1 VISVQVVASGSG
13 GNCYVVSDGATPLL
27 LECGLPFRRIREA
40 LGFGVSR
47 IAGCLVSHDHG
58 DHSKAARDLAK
69 AGVDVY
75 TSAGT
80 AEALGLVGHRFHI
93 ARARVAFPIGS
104 WTVLPFE
111 TVHDAAEPLGFLL
124 TSGAEKL
131 LFATDTAYLKFRFP
145 GLTHIMVEANYDLP
159 VLKANVAAGLVDR
172 EVKRRVL
179 RSHMSIGTLCG
190 FLRANDL
197 SRLREVVLL
206 HLSDDSGD
214 AAGFAR
220 RVREIVG
227 RPVRVAEATTLG
239 RVAQ

>member
-1 VISVQVVASGSG
+1 LINVQVVASGSG
-13 GNCYVVSDGATPLL
+13 GNCYRVSDGATAVL
-27 LECGLPFRRIREA
+27 LEAGIAFKRIREA
-40 LGFGVSR
+40 LGFQVSDL
-47 IAGCLVSHDHG
+47 AGCLLSHEHG
-58 DHSKAARDLAK
+58 DHVKAVRDLAK

-75 TSAGT
+75 ASAGT

-93 ARARVAFPIGS
+93 VRARVAFAIGS

-159 VLKANVAAGLVDR
+159 VLKANVASGLVDR
-172 EVKRRVL
+172 EVKRRVI
-179 RSHMSIGTLCG
+179 RSHMSIDTLCD
-190 FLRANDL
+190 FLRANEL
-197 SRLREVVLL
+197 RQLREVILL

-214 AAGFAR
+214 AEGFAR

-239 RVAQ
+239 RVAR